1 MSKPK
6 IDYSGRTINN
16 IKIIEWVEKSK
27 NGRGAWKCICP
38 FCNNEMF
45 VFTSQLTK
53 GNVKSCIECKNY
65 VQRKLNVYE
74 FYDDYVIGYTTNTN
88 TPFYIDKEDFDKIKD
103 YTWLLDL
110 PDGYISTRIG
120 VHKNG
125 KYKQRHVKIHQIIMN
140 TLDTDLIVDHI
151 NINDRCDNRKS
162 NLRVCTLSQNNINR
176 TAQKNNKLGIKGVSK
191 EGNKY
196 VARIGKAGCVYIGR
210 FNTLEEAVEARYKAE
225 KEMYKEFAYNPYD
238 ENGQIKQRCV
248 DNE

>member
-88 TPFYIDKEDFDKIKD
+88 TPFYIDEEDFDKIKD

-110 PDGYISTRIG
+110 PDGYISTHIG